1 MRTIVR
7 SSSQFKGNQ
16 VKVIGTEGKIEIM
29 NIYFSGYVYQ
39 SYNADE
45 NITTM
50 QFRTH
55 LPSTKWLRACFSMLA
70 DEGVEVSTNDYIIHI
85 EPFGITIERETKQKG
100 LNFQG
105 NMQNID
111 TLNNLKKELRRV
123 RDLLKEKGL
132 KYFLSE

>member
-1 MRTIVR
+1 MRTIIR

-29 NIYFSGYVYQ
+29 NTYFSGYVYQ
-39 SYNADE
+39 AYDANE

-70 DEGVEVSTNDYIIHI
+70 DEGVEVNTNDYIIHI
-85 EPFGITIERETKQKG
+85 EPFGMSIERDVKQKG

-105 NMQNID
+105 NKQNID
-111 TLNNLKKELRRV
+111 TLNNLRKELRRV

>member
-111 TLNNLKKELRRV
+111 TLNNLKKELG
-123 RDLLKEKGL
+123 GL
-132 KYFLSE
+132 IALTPE